1 MIKAFSENN
10 LHLLTQT
17 FNVVLLSGHIP
28 NEWATGVIKPI
39 YKNKGDIN
47 DPDNYRGITLLSC
60 LGKLFTSVINERLT
74 VFIDS
79 NQIMSEAQAG
89 FRKGYST
96 TDQIFTLKCIVELF
110 LCQGRRL
117 FCTFVDYSKAF
128 DSINRA
134 ILWKKLISCGIS
146 GKVLRVIMNMYKSIK
161 SCVMANGMQSEFF
174 ESHVGVRQ
182 GENLSPLL
190 FALFL
195 NDMETFF
202 TDQRWNT
209 LKFIDKLYT
218 DSHDEVTGMLN
229 LFVLMYADD
238 TVIMAENEH
247 DMQRNLNLLND
258 YCNCNK
264 LKVNISKTKIM
275 VFARS
280 KTRLNNIP
288 TFKFG
293 NIDLEQVEDYI
304 YLGICFNWNGSFV
317 KAKKRLHDKASKAMY
332 SLIQKGR
339 RLNLPTD
346 IMLKLFDSC
355 VEPIL
360 LYGCEVWGYENVD
373 ILEKVHT
380 KFCKFIFGISKYSH
394 NMPVYGELGRY
405 PLSIKIKQR
414 MVRYWTRILKSN
426 EYKLNKVMYTI
437 LYNLHCK
444 NVHLSPWIRYV
455 SSIFQNSGSNYI
467 WLTQDCNIDAKI
479 IFKSECDQ
487 FMQLWHSRIINRDN
501 DHNVTYSLFKLSH
514 GKEMYTEILP
524 EHLKKALFQFRIG
537 TYILPVNNRKQLDV
551 SRSERICRIC
561 DEGVI
566 GDEIHFLFECP
577 KLEDLRIKYM
587 TLGDRMRPNVYNFVH
602 MLQDND
608 LGTIY
613 SLAKFVFYGLKL
625 YVRCS
630 V

>member
-1 MIKAFSENN
+1 
-10 LHLLTQT
+10 
-17 FNVVLLSGHIP
+17 
-28 NEWATGVIKPI
+28 
-39 YKNKGDIN
+39 
-47 DPDNYRGITLLSC
+47 
-60 LGKLFTSVINERLT
+60 
-74 VFIDS
+74 
-79 NQIMSEAQAG
+79 
-89 FRKGYST
+89 
-96 TDQIFTLKCIVELF
+96 
-110 LCQGRRL
+110 
-117 FCTFVDYSKAF
+117 
-128 DSINRA
+128 
-134 ILWKKLISCGIS
+134 
-146 GKVLRVIMNMYKSIK
+146 
-161 SCVMANGMQSEFF
+161 MANGMQSEFF
-174 ESHVGVRQ
+174 ESHVGLRQ

-202 TDQRWNT
+202 TEQKWNT

-293 NIDLEQVEDYI
+293 NIYLEQVDDYI

-317 KAKKRLHDKASKAMY
+317 KAKKLLHDKASKAMY

-360 LYGCEVWGYENVD
+360 LYGCEVWGYGNVD

-380 KFCKFIFGISKYSH
+380 KFCKFIFGVSKYSH

-414 MVRYWTRILKSN
+414 MVRYWSRILKSS

-444 NVHLSPWIRYV
+444 NVHLSPWIRCV
-455 SSIFQNSGSNYI
+455 SSIFQNCGINYV
-467 WLTQDCNIDAKI
+467 WLTQDYNIDTKI

-487 FMQLWHSRIINRDN
+487 IKQLWHSRIINKDN

-587 TLGDRMRPNVYNFVH
+587 ALGDRMRPNVYNCVH
-602 MLQDND
+602 MLQDD
-608 LGTIY
+608 DPDTIY
-613 SLAKFVFYGLKL
+613 SLAKFAFHGLKL

-630 V
+630 P